1 MAATEALLALAQFSL
16 ALAGFTGV
24 VIAFG
29 WRGGDWHAA
38 DSFRIWRAL
47 FTSLGAAFL
56 ALVPVAF
63 ELLGV
68 EGEALWRWSSGVFA
82 LYAIVWASLDAPRHW
97 RLRAVLRGVVP
108 SWGPGLLY
116 TIAAGIFAAQV
127 LNVLGVWY
135 APQPG
140 VYFLG
145 VLVYLLLPALIFAR
159 VPFVRP
165 KS

>member
-56 ALVPVAF
+56 SLVPVAI

-68 EGEALWRWSSGVFA
+68 EGEAVWRWSSAAFA
-82 LYAIVWASLDAPRHW
+82 FYAILWASFDAPRHW
-97 RLRAVLRGVVP
+97 RMRAVLRGVVP
-108 SWGPGLLY
+108 AWGPGLLY
-116 TIAAGIFAAQV
+116 AIAACIFVAQV
-127 LNVLGVWY
+127 LNVFGVWF

-140 VYFLG
+140 
-145 VLVYLLLPALIFAR
+145 